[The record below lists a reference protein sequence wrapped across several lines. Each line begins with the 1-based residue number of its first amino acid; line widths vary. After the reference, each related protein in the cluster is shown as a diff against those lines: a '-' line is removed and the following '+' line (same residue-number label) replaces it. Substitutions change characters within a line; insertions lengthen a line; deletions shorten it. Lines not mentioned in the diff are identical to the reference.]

1 MMALIESSS
10 NDMVDANEKASV
22 HLSRKLN
29 KLLEARLDTDKET
42 LDALRDLSTFFTENT
57 IKNRRNLR
65 SEIEK
70 RSLKVNEEFL
80 DSFRD
85 MKEALDSLYEDVAA
99 MNECCCDMMNRLKST
114 KAQTHDLINET
125 TKLQA
130 ESQKIQMK
138 QEVTQAFLDT
148 FHLKADEIKVLRGT
162 RDGGLDENFFSAL
175 AKVKKIHNNC
185 KALLRSSQQT
195 AGIEIMESM
204 ALQQEAAYE
213 RLYRWTQSECRLL
226 NVEVPEISN
235 LLSQSMESLQDRPV
249 LFKYSLDEYSNAR
262 RAAVVRS
269 FIDALTRG
277 GSGGTPRPIE
287 MHSHDPLR
295 YVGDMLAWLHQTTAS
310 EKEILQAL
318 LKKCFIK
325 DLESEIQVSLAH
337 ITEGLCRPLKVRVEQ
352 VLMCE
357 QGAVILFKLGS
368 ILKFYLHTIR
378 QVINTEAALLNTLEE
393 MHILSQKMFYNSLTC
408 HCNKI
413 LEKIEI
419 PPADLG
425 PPEALKQTL
434 SLLREVLSCQ
444 DACLVSID
452 DRQRDVPQ
460 ILSTIVDPL
469 LQMCHVSAS
478 KLASADMATYLAN
491 CIYMIHSTLM
501 LFEYTDQQLEMLQ
514 AQIDAHLDTLVS
526 EQASTIVGQL
536 GLGALYTSLQD
547 FQPKQ
552 GPLSSLPGCDAL
564 AIQTAVKKLDTFLTA
579 PDSLTIPQSILLMSA
594 SLRQTLRKRS
604 MELLCNAYSQIYEA
618 VHLPSN
624 SYMDPLLL
632 LPRTPEQVK
641 TLLV

>member
-1 MMALIESSS
+1 MTLFDVAVGESESSLDRVS
-10 NDMVDANEKASV
+10 NP
-22 HLSRKLN
+22 LSRKLN
-29 KLLEARLDTDKET
+29 KLLEARLDTDKDT
-42 LDALRDLSTFFTENT
+42 LDALRDLSTFFTENN

-80 DSFRD
+80 SSFKE
-85 MKEALDSLYEDVAA
+85 MKQSLDGLYDDVSA
-99 MNECCCDMMNRLKST
+99 MNNCCIDMMSRLKAT

-138 QEVTQAFLDT
+138 QEVAQAFLDT
-148 FHLKADEIKVLRGT
+148 FHLKHDEVKVLRGT
-162 RDGGLDENFFSAL
+162 REGTLDENFFKAL

-185 KALLRSSQQT
+185 KVLLRSSQQT

-226 NVEVPEISN
+226 NVESPELSP
-235 LLSQSMESLQDRPV
+235 LLSQAMESLQDRPV
-249 LFKYSLDEYSNAR
+249 LFKYSLDEYANAR

-277 GSGGTPRPIE
+277 GTGGTPRPIE
-287 MHSHDPLR
+287 LHSHDPLR
-295 YVGDMLAWLHQTTAS
+295 YVGDMLAWLHQATAS
-310 EKEILQAL
+310 EKEILEAL
-318 LKKCFIK
+318 LKRCSLKE
-325 DLESEIQVSLAH
+325 LENDIQTALSH
-337 ITEGLCRPLKVRVEQ
+337 ITEGLCRPLKVRMEQ
-352 VLMCE
+352 VMVSE
-357 QGAVILFKLGS
+357 QGAVTLFKLGS
-368 ILKFYLHTIR
+368 VLKFYLHTIK
-378 QVINTEAALLNTLEE
+378 QVICTEAALLTTLDE
-393 MHILSQKMFYNSLTC
+393 MLFLSQKMFYNSLTC
-408 HCNKI
+408 HCSRI
-413 LEKIEI
+413 LEKIEM

-425 PPEALKQTL
+425 PLESLKQSL
-434 SLLREVLSCQ
+434 ALLREVLSCQ

-452 DRQRDVPQ
+452 DRQKDVPQ
-460 ILSTIVDPL
+460 ILSAVIEPL

-491 CIYMIHSTLM
+491 CIYLIHSTLM

-547 FQPKQ
+547 FHPKH
-552 GPLSSLPGCDAL
+552 GPLSNLPGCDAL
-564 AIQTAVKKLDTFLTA
+564 AIQAAVKKLDSFLTA
-579 PDSLTIPQSILLMSA
+579 PDSLTIPQSILLLSA

-604 MELLCNAYSQIYEA
+604 MELLCNAYNQIYEA
-618 VHLPSN
+618 VNLSCN
-624 SYMDPLLL
+624 NYIDPKLL

-641 TLLV
+641 TLLL